1 MFSQKEAENLAI
13 DFLIND
19 WEIPQTEKDWFT
31 IRYAKQESS
40 WYIVEVGIK
49 GCPDYWILQVYDTGE
64 CDPCYT
70 FVSPLSSSED
80 TDDLQELP
88 ESITNMISLER
99 SSQEMAF
106 PAKIGTILKL

>member
-1 MFSQKEAENLAI
+1 QKEAENLAI

>member
-70 FVSPLSSSED
+70 FVSPLSGSKD

-88 ESITNMISLER
+88 ESIANMIGFER
-99 SSQEMAF
+99 SSQEMAS
-106 PAKIGTILKL
+106 PAKV

>member
-80 TDDLQELP
+80 TDNLQELP

-99 SSQEMAF
+99 SSQKMAF
-106 PAKIGTILKL
+106 PAKI